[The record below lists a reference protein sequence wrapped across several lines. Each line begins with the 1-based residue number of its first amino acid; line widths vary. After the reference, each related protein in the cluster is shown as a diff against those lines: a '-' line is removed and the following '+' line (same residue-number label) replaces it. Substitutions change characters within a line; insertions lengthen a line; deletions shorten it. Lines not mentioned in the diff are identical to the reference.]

1 MKRENL
7 YIGLDVGHSKIA
19 VAVATLVDHSPHLTA
34 LISVPHFGLRRGMI
48 SDLEETVST
57 ISQVIEDAER
67 TSGARLTHA
76 TVSIT
81 GPQIASSPA
90 RGVVAV
96 AKPTG
101 EIETTDANRA
111 IEAAKVVALP
121 PNREQLHLFA
131 RHFLVDGAGEIRD
144 PVGMTGVRLEVEALI
159 IGGATPAIRNL
170 EKAVAQAGLNL
181 DGLMFAPLA
190 SSRLITDKRQRESG
204 VAVVDI
210 GAGGTNL
217 AVYEEGEVLHAANVP
232 IGSMHITNDIAIG
245 IRTNLD
251 VAEVVKIRH
260 GSCLPDSTR
269 EAEAINLALIDPA
282 EGEKVSRRQVA
293 EIIEARVAEICHFI
307 QDEFGKI
314 GKDGLL
320 PAGIVLT
327 GGGSGLEGISEL
339 MRAKLRLPCTIGS
352 PTEEINGLVD
362 KLDNPAYATSIGLAL
377 SGIGSATTPAGP
389 WRFDLGVLGGVISR
403 FRGVFKNFT

>member
-1 MKRENL
+1 M
-7 YIGLDVGHSKIA
+7 V
-19 VAVATLVDHSPHLTA
+19 
-34 LISVPHFGLRRGMI
+34 
-48 SDLEETVST
+48 SDLEETVSM
-57 ISQVIEDAER
+57 ISQAIEDAER

-81 GPQIASSPA
+81 GPQIGSSPA

-101 EIETTDANRA
+101 EIDATDAARA
-111 IEAAKVVALP
+111 IEAARVVALP

-131 RHFLVDGAGEIRD
+131 RHFLVDGTGEIRD

-159 IGGATPAIRNL
+159 VGGATPAIRNL

-190 SSRLITDKRQRESG
+190 DGRLITNKRQRESG
-204 VAVVDI
+204 VGVVDI
-210 GAGGTNL
+210 GAGGTNM
-217 AVYEEGEVLHAANVP
+217 AVFEEGEVLHAANIP

-245 IRTNLD
+245 LRTNLD
-251 VAEVVKIRH
+251 VAEVIKIRH

-269 EAEAINLALIDPA
+269 ESEAINLSLIDPA
-282 EGEKVSRRQVA
+282 EGEKVSRRKVA
-293 EIIEARVAEICHFI
+293 EIIEARVVEICHFL
-307 QDEFGKI
+307 QDELGKI

-320 PAGIVLT
+320 PAGVILT
-327 GGGSGLEGISEL
+327 GGGSGLEGLSEL
-339 MRAKLRLPCTIGS
+339 MRQKLRLPCTIGF

-362 KLDNPAYATSIGLAL
+362 KLDNPIYATSIGLAL
-377 SGIGSATTPAGP
+377 SGIGSDITPAGP
-389 WRFDLGVLGGVISR
+389 WRFDLGRLGGVVSR
-403 FRGVFKNFT
+403 FRGVLKNFTS